1 MTNQIQ
7 SFRGRVMRHASRY
20 ILMGLLIAGATWAST
35 AMAADTTLKNISY
48 DALPGGSVELH
59 MDFGS
64 GPVPQ
69 PKIFTTGNPPRIAVD
84 FAGTDNAAPRHLDI
98 GKGSTSGVSAVAAG
112 GRTRVVIEL
121 MRESSYRTR
130 VEGHSLVLTV
140 NNGSADQSVTTAST
154 IDPTKALPS
163 SSAGPA
169 ISNIDFRR
177 GPNGEG
183 RVLISFNG
191 SGANAE
197 MTRQGDKVL
206 VTIDHANLP
215 ANLAQRLD
223 TLDFATPVQSIVTRS
238 GVGGGARME
247 IAVKGS
253 VDTSAYQTADQ
264 YVVEVAPKKAS
275 ASDDKL
281 AKLGKE
287 PSYNGK
293 RVTFNF
299 QDIPVRSALQLIA
312 DISGLNLV
320 ASDSVGGSVT
330 LRLVNVPWDQALDV
344 ILRAKSLDM
353 RRNGNVVWVAPQAEL
368 AKYEQDLA
376 DAKLKALDT
385 AELVT
390 DYVPISYGKAADIAK
405 LLTSGSMQGG
415 GGGGGGANTQ
425 RGFLSPRGSVSFDG
439 RTNTLLLNDTPE
451 KIKQLRDLI
460 AVLDKPVQQVLIESR
475 IVVATDDFT
484 RELGAKWG
492 VQALHTTSGGNVITT
507 SPQGGA
513 NGAASLAIERYNNN
527 VGATNAN
534 GQTTFQTGAGGFNVN
549 LPAASPTGQFGLAI
563 LGANYMVDLE
573 LSAAQ
578 TEGRGEV
585 ISSPRVITANQ
596 QEAVIRQGQEIGY
609 VTFQNSGGTGAGSG
623 TATVQFKDAVL
634 ELKVTPTITADNRV
648 YLMINVKKD
657 ALAGYVDAPGSG
669 KIPTIDTREIN
680 TSVLVDNGQTV
691 VLGGIYEVNK
701 SNTVSKVPGLGDI
714 PGIGVLFRNTSRKST
729 KAELLIFVTPR
740 ILSDTLQ

>member
-7 SFRGRVMRHASRY
+7 SVRGRVMRHASRY
-20 ILMGLLIAGATWAST
+20 MLMGLLIAGTAWASA
-35 AMAADTTLKNISY
+35 AMAATTTLKNISY

-59 MDFGS
+59 MDFGD

-84 FAGTDNAAPRHLDI
+84 FADTANAAPRHLDV
-98 GKGSTSGVSAVAAG
+98 GKGSTSGVSAVSAG
-112 GRTRVVIEL
+112 GRTRVVVEL
-121 MRESSYRTR
+121 MRESSYRSR
-130 VEGHSLVLTV
+130 VEGNSLVLTV
-140 NNGSADQSVTTAST
+140 NNGSTDQSVTTAAT

-163 SSAGPA
+163 SSNGPA

-183 RVLISFNG
+183 RVLINFSG

-197 MTRQGDKVL
+197 MTRKGDKVL

-223 TLDFATPVQSIVTRS
+223 TLDFATPVQSIVTRA
-238 GVGGGARME
+238 GNGGGARME
-247 IAVKGS
+247 IAVKGD
-253 VDTSAYQTADQ
+253 VETSAYQTADQ
-264 YVVEVAPKKAS
+264 YVVEVAPKKAD
-275 ASDDKL
+275 ATRDAKL
-281 AKLGKE
+281 ARLGQE

-344 ILRAKSLDM
+344 ILRAKSLDK

-376 DAKLKALDT
+376 DAKLKAQDT

-390 DYVPISYGKAADIAK
+390 DYVPISYGKASDIAK
-405 LLTSGSMQGG
+405 LLTTGSMQGG
-415 GGGGGGANTQ
+415 GGSGGANQQ
-425 RGFLSPRGSVSFDG
+425 RGFLSPRGSVSFDE

-451 KIKQLRDLI
+451 KIRQLRDLI

-484 RELGAKWG
+484 RELGAKFG
-492 VQALHTTSGGNVITT
+492 VSGKQTNPSGQVLQLGGALGNTIGSNTAPSTVGSGG
-507 SPQGGA
+507 
-513 NGAASLAIERYNNN
+513 L
-527 VGATNAN
+527 
-534 GQTTFQTGAGGFNVN
+534 NVN
-549 LPAASPTGQFGLAI
+549 LPTTLKGGSFGLAI
-563 LGANYMVDLE
+563 LGANYAIDLE

-609 VTFQNSGGTGAGSG
+609 VTFQNSAGSGAGSG

-691 VLGGIYEVNK
+691 VLGGIYEINK
-701 SNTVSKVPGLGDI
+701 SNTMTKVPGLGDI
-714 PGIGVLFRNTSRKST
+714 PGIGALFRSNSRVNT

>member
-1 MTNQIQ
+1 
-7 SFRGRVMRHASRY
+7 MRHASRY
-20 ILMGLLIAGATWAST
+20 ILMGLLIAGTTWAST
-35 AMAADTTLKNISY
+35 AMAADATLKNISY

-84 FAGTDNAAPRHLDI
+84 FADTDNAAARHLDI

-112 GRTRVVIEL
+112 GRTRVVVEL
-121 MRESSYRTR
+121 MRESSYRSR

-140 NNGSADQSVTTAST
+140 NNGSTDQSVTTAST

-163 SSAGPA
+163 SSNGPA

-206 VTIDHANLP
+206 VSIDHANLP

-223 TLDFATPVQSIVTRS
+223 TLDFATPVQSIVTRA
-238 GVGGGARME
+238 GVGGGARLE

-275 ASDDKL
+275 AKDDKL
-281 AKLGKE
+281 TRLGKE

-353 RRNGNVVWVAPQAEL
+353 RRNGNVVWVAPQTEL

-415 GGGGGGANTQ
+415 GGSGGGANTQ
-425 RGFLSPRGSVSFDG
+425 RGFLSPRGSVSFDV

-475 IVVATDDFT
+475 IVVATDDFS
-484 RELGAKWG
+484 RELGAKFG
-492 VQALHTTSGGNVITT
+492 VSGRQTNPSGQLLQLGNAVGGTIGSNGAPGTVGSGG
-507 SPQGGA
+507 
-513 NGAASLAIERYNNN
+513 L
-527 VGATNAN
+527 
-534 GQTTFQTGAGGFNVN
+534 NVN
-549 LPAASPTGQFGLAI
+549 LPAGTPTGSFGLAI
-563 LGANYMVDLE
+563 LGANYAIDLE

-609 VTFQNSGGTGAGSG
+609 VTFQNSAGSGAGSG

-701 SNTVSKVPGLGDI
+701 ANTISKVPGLGDI
-714 PGIGVLFRNTSRKST
+714 PGIGALFRNTSRTNT

>member
-7 SFRGRVMRHASRY
+7 SVRGRVMRHASRY
-20 ILMGLLIAGATWAST
+20 MLMGLLIAGATWASA
-35 AMAADTTLKNISY
+35 AMAATTTLKNISY

-59 MDFGS
+59 MDFGD

-84 FAGTDNAAPRHLDI
+84 FADTDNAAARHLDI
-98 GKGSTSGVSAVAAG
+98 GKGSTSGVSAVSAG
-112 GRTRVVIEL
+112 GRTRVVVEL
-121 MRESSYRTR
+121 MRESSYRSR
-130 VEGHSLVLTV
+130 VEGNSLVLTV
-140 NNGSADQSVTTAST
+140 NNGSTDQSVTTAST

-183 RVLISFNG
+183 RVLINFSG

-197 MTRQGDKVL
+197 MTRKGDKVL

-223 TLDFATPVQSIVTRS
+223 TLDFATPVQSIVTRA
-238 GVGGGARME
+238 GNGGGARME
-247 IAVKGS
+247 IAVKGD
-253 VDTSAYQTADQ
+253 VETSAYQTADQ
-264 YVVEVAPKKAS
+264 YVVEVAPKKAD
-275 ASDDKL
+275 AKDAKL
-281 AKLGKE
+281 AKLGQE

-344 ILRAKSLDM
+344 ILRAKSLDK

-368 AKYEQDLA
+368 AKYEQDVA
-376 DAKLKALDT
+376 DAKLKAQDT

-415 GGGGGGANTQ
+415 GGASGGNTQ
-425 RGFLSPRGSVSFDG
+425 RGFLSPRGSVSFDE

-451 KIKQLRDLI
+451 KIRQLRELI

-475 IVVATDDFT
+475 IVVASDDFT
-484 RELGAKWG
+484 RELGAKFG
-492 VQALHTTSGGNVITT
+492 VNGRVNNTEFQNAATATPALTAGLGGGNVTSGG
-507 SPQGGA
+507 
-513 NGAASLAIERYNNN
+513 L
-527 VGATNAN
+527 
-534 GQTTFQTGAGGFNVN
+534 NVN
-549 LPAASPTGQFGLAI
+549 LPVTPAAGSFGLAI
-563 LGANYMVDLE
+563 LGANYAIDLE

-609 VTFQNSGGTGAGSG
+609 VTFQNSAGSGAGSG

-691 VLGGIYEVNK
+691 VLGGIYEINK
-701 SNTVSKVPGLGDI
+701 SNTMTKVPGLGDI
-714 PGIGVLFRNTSRKST
+714 PGIGILFRKTSRTNT

>member
-7 SFRGRVMRHASRY
+7 SVRGRVMRHASRY
-20 ILMGLLIAGATWAST
+20 LLMGLLIAGASWAS
-35 AMAADTTLKNISY
+35 AALAATTTLKNISY

-59 MDFGS
+59 MDFGD

-84 FAGTDNAAPRHLDI
+84 FADTDNAAPRHLDI
-98 GKGSTSGVSAVAAG
+98 GKGSTSGVSAVSAG
-112 GRTRVVIEL
+112 GRTRVVVEL
-121 MRESSYRTR
+121 MRESSYRSR
-130 VEGHSLVLTV
+130 VEGSSLVLTV
-140 NNGSADQSVTTAST
+140 NNGSTDQSVTTAST

-183 RVLISFNG
+183 RVLINFSG

-197 MTRQGDKVL
+197 MTRKGDKVL

-223 TLDFATPVQSIVTRS
+223 TLDFATPVQSIVTRA
-238 GVGGGARME
+238 GNGGGARME
-247 IAVKGS
+247 IAVKGD
-253 VDTSAYQTADQ
+253 VETSAYQTADQ
-264 YVVEVAPKKAS
+264 YVVEVAPKKVA
-275 ASDDKL
+275 AKDEKL
-281 AKLGKE
+281 SRLDKE
-287 PSYNGK
+287 PSYSGN

-312 DISGLNLV
+312 DISKLNLV

-344 ILRAKSLDM
+344 ILRAKSLDK
-353 RRNGNVVWVAPQAEL
+353 RRNGNVIWVAPQAEL
-368 AKYEQDLA
+368 AKYEQDVA
-376 DAKLKALDT
+376 DAKLKAQDT

-390 DYVPISYGKAADIAK
+390 DYVPISYGKASDIAT
-405 LLTSGSMQGG
+405 LLTSGSKQGG
-415 GGGGGGANTQ
+415 GGSSGGNTQ
-425 RGFLSPRGSVSFDG
+425 RGFLSPRGSVSFDE

-451 KIKQLRDLI
+451 KIRQLRELI

-484 RELGAKWG
+484 RELGAKFG
-492 VQALHTTSGGNVITT
+492 ISGKQTNPSGQVLQLGDSVGGAIGNNTAPGTVGSGG
-507 SPQGGA
+507 
-513 NGAASLAIERYNNN
+513 L
-527 VGATNAN
+527 
-534 GQTTFQTGAGGFNVN
+534 NVN
-549 LPAASPTGQFGLAI
+549 LPTSLKGGSFGLAI
-563 LGANYMVDLE
+563 LGANYALDLE

-609 VTFQNSGGTGAGSG
+609 VTYQSSTAG
-623 TATVQFKDAVL
+623 TAPTASVQFKDAVL

-657 ALAGYVDAPGSG
+657 ALAAFVDTPNG
-669 KIPTIDTREIN
+669 KVPQIDTREIN

-701 SNTVSKVPGLGDI
+701 NNTMTKVPGLGDI
-714 PGIGVLFRNTSRKST
+714 PGIGILFRKTSRTNT